1 MVADYPIHQVLKA
14 MGEPTRIRLLN
25 LLRLG
30 DICVCDLQAVLRI
43 SQSNVSRHL
52 AALRHVGLVNYARR
66 GLRIIYSLAPGST
79 PQMSALHDLL
89 HRCCSLEPALQQDI
103 VRFRQAVAK
112 GECRLESGISTNAT
126 SPLGAPQVEGNPA

>member
-1 MVADYPIHQVLKA
+1 MVDFSIHQVLKA

-52 AALRHVGLVNYARR
+52 AALRHVGLVNCTRK
-66 GLRIIYSLAPGST
+66 GLRIIYSLAPAST
-79 PQMSALHDLL
+79 PQMSALRDLL
-89 HRCCSLEPALQQDI
+89 HRCCPLEPLLQQDI

-112 GECRLESGISTNAT
+112 GECRLESGSA
-126 SPLGAPQVEGNPA
+126 SAAESAVGAPEVEGNPA

>member
-1 MVADYPIHQVLKA
+1 MVDYPIHQVLKA

-25 LLRLG
+25 LLRVG

-52 AALRHVGLVNYARR
+52 AALRHVGLVNYTRK
-66 GLRIIYSLAPGST
+66 GFRIIYSLAPAST
-79 PQMSALHDLL
+79 PQMSSLHDLL

-103 VRFRQAVAK
+103 MRFRQAVAK
-112 GECRLESGISTNAT
+112 GECRLESGSTSNVEPA
-126 SPLGAPQVEGNPA
+126 LGTPQVEGNPA